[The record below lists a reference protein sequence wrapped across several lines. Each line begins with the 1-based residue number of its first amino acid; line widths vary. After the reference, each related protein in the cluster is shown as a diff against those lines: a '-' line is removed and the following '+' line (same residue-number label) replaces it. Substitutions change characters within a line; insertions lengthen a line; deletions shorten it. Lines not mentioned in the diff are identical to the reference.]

1 MIIYKRF
8 PPPAGLT
15 PAVVPGVA
23 PAASGR
29 ANQVGVCMQILKKE
43 YFCTVAVALLL
54 FGCGEQVQKPLP
66 ICPGRESAAEALS
79 VLQSHLQNA
88 SPLKASGSCV
98 LQYYAEGKQ
107 RAERFPVK
115 LWLNPPQE
123 LFLQGDVAFDPQGVV
138 LGTNQD
144 EFWLAIRLKEV
155 SSYWWGRWQETGQFN
170 QLVIDPKMMLEGL
183 GIPALDSDKSE
194 DWSFTKQ
201 GAFDVLT
208 MRSDQAVPAKGPR
221 SAGTKRIHIYSCDYL
236 VRKIEYLDIR
246 GQAAVVAE
254 LDKYEQVRQDFFVPT
269 IVKIIHRGASAAE
282 SVTITVT
289 LTSVKS
295 ADITSK
301 LRTYLFTRPEPKGF
315 KHIYRVLGGKVVEEQ
330 PEP

>member
-1 MIIYKRF
+1 M
-8 PPPAGLT
+8 
-15 PAVVPGVA
+15 
-23 PAASGR
+23 
-29 ANQVGVCMQILKKE
+29 LKKE
-43 YFCTVAVALLL
+43 YFCTVAVALILG
-54 FGCGEQVQKPLP
+54 GCGEQVQKPLA

-79 VLQSHLQNA
+79 VLQSHRQNA

-107 RAERFPVK
+107 RTERFPVK

-123 LFLQGDVAFDPQGVV
+123 IFLQGDVAFDPQGVV

-183 GIPALDSDKSE
+183 GITALDGNKSE
-194 DWSFTKQ
+194 DWSFAKR
-201 GAFDVLT
+201 GPFDVLT
-208 MRSDQAVPAKGPR
+208 RRSDPTT
-221 SAGTKRIHIYSCDYL
+221 AGKRIHIYSCDYL

-246 GQAAVVAE
+246 DQAAVVAE
-254 LDKYEQVRQDFFVPT
+254 LDKYEQVRENFFVPT
-269 IVKIIHRGASAAE
+269 IVKIIQRGASVAE

-289 LTSVKS
+289 LTSVKP
-295 ADITSK
+295 ADIPSK
-301 LRTYLFTRPEPKGF
+301 LRSYLFTRPEPKGF
-315 KHIYRVLGGKVVEEQ
+315 QHIYRILGGRVVEEQ

>member
-1 MIIYKRF
+1 MLGKLHFY
-8 PPPAGLT
+8 
-15 PAVVPGVA
+15 
-23 PAASGR
+23 
-29 ANQVGVCMQILKKE
+29 IL
-43 YFCTVAVALLL
+43 AVA
-54 FGCGEQVQKPLP
+54 FVVSGCGQQVQKPLP
-66 ICPGRESAAEALS
+66 ICPGKESAPEALS
-79 VLQSHLQNA
+79 VLRSHLQNA
-88 SPLKASGSCV
+88 APLKASGSCV

-208 MRSDQAVPAKGPR
+208 RRSDR
-221 SAGTKRIHIYSCDYL
+221 TIAGKRIHIYSCDYL
-236 VRKIEYLDIR
+236 VRKIEYLDIG

-295 ADITSK
+295 ADFTDK
-301 LRTYLFTRPEPKGF
+301 LRSYLFTRPEPKGF
-315 KHIYRVLGGKVVEEQ
+315 KHIYRVLGGKFIEQQ

>member
-1 MIIYKRF
+1 M
-8 PPPAGLT
+8 
-15 PAVVPGVA
+15 
-23 PAASGR
+23 
-29 ANQVGVCMQILKKE
+29 LKKE

-54 FGCGEQVQKPLP
+54 AGCGEQVQKPLP
-66 ICPGRESAAEALS
+66 ICPGKQSAADALS

-88 SPLKASGSCV
+88 WPLKASGSCV
-98 LQYYAEGKQ
+98 LQYYADGKQ

-208 MRSDQAVPAKGPR
+208 TRSDQAVPAKGPR

-236 VRKIEYLDIR
+236 VRKIEYLDAR

-254 LDKYEQVRQDFFVPT
+254 LDKYEQVRQDFFVPA

-315 KHIYRVLGGKVVEEQ
+315 KHIYRVLGGRVIEEQ
-330 PEP
+330 PETTDERQG